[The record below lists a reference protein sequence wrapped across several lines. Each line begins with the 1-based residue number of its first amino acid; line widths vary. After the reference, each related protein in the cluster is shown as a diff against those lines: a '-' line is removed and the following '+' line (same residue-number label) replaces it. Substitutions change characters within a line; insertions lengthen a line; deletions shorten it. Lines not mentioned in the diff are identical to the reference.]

1 MDPQHRRSADD
12 SSTSSPSR
20 SSASTP
26 RLAAQDASLG
36 GPNIDTFPTPSI
48 RSLQGSVDSPGLL
61 SLKSVDSVPVTGAF
75 PFGSLRINEPPED
88 ADTDEMDHAT
98 PLTVPDR
105 TPDPADKDADMLQGG
120 DVLILDDLPD
130 IFTIG
135 CDTISFST
143 TQQFL
148 GFRDIPPG
156 AHLIWVSPLES
167 TSSRSGYW
175 ISTPA
180 KEAGSP
186 GKVYVKQWDKF
197 NEVLSEPASQ
207 AEERF
212 QRERLGQIFAKLAP
226 YQFKAS
232 TSAVAPPSLTANAD
246 PLPSFLSN
254 TTIWQQLTSAIEL
267 QLLDRLTGGKKKDTW
282 AINTSDRIAG
292 ETSMPEEARL
302 YPTSSAQLTFSFA
315 MDQRLFDPEAAGAE
329 RTQQALD
336 PTSWIL
342 SRLDQEDTLLGE
354 VQFAFLTGMHLG
366 NYSCLEQWWYYT
378 TMIVFRSYRLAIDRP
393 ALVLRLIQAVH
404 AQLVY
409 NERYLE
415 GASIL
420 DSAPE
425 QARRLQRALTVYKSR
440 LNEQLLSLGERCTP
454 EQGAV
459 GEAFSALE
467 SWLWRLGWDLRGDY
481 VRSGKVMLEDG
492 EVIDAELSDFESE
505 DERGEFAAVVVD
517 VDENGRPTDFVSV

>member
-1 MDPQHRRSADD
+1 MDPHGSYAA
-12 SSTSSPSR
+12 SPTSSPSL
-20 SSASTP
+20 SASTTP
-26 RLAAQDASLG
+26 RLAPQDSSRSSNASH
-36 GPNIDTFPTPSI
+36 
-48 RSLQGSVDSPGLL
+48 QESVGSPGLR
-61 SLKSVDSVPVTGAF
+61 SLKSVDSVPVTGVY
-75 PFGSLRINEPPED
+75 PFGSLRLNEPSED
-88 ADTDEMDHAT
+88 EDVEMDPAT
-98 PLTVPDR
+98 PITLPDR
-105 TPDPADKDADMLQGG
+105 TPDFADKDSDMLQGG
-120 DVLILDDLPD
+120 DVLILDDLPAT
-130 IFTIG
+130 FTVG

-175 ISTPA
+175 ITTPE
-180 KEAGSP
+180 KEANRP

-197 NEVLSEPASQ
+197 NEILSEPASQ
-207 AEERF
+207 AEERI
-212 QRERLGQIFAKLAP
+212 QKDRLGQIFAKLAP

-232 TSAVAPPSLTANAD
+232 TSALAPADSTANAD

-254 TTIWQQLTSAIEL
+254 TTIWQQLTSAIGP
-267 QLLDRLTGGKKKDTW
+267 QLLNRLSGGNKDAW
-282 AINTSDRIAG
+282 AVGTSDRIAG
-292 ETSMPEEARL
+292 ETSLPEEAGL
-302 YPTSSAQLTFSFA
+302 YPTSSAPLAFSFP
-315 MDQRLFDPEAAGAE
+315 MNQRLFDPAAAGSE

-336 PTSWIL
+336 PTPWVL
-342 SRLDQEDTLLGE
+342 SRIDDEDTLLGE
-354 VQFAFLTGMHLG
+354 LQFAYLTGMHLG
-366 NYSCLEQWWYYT
+366 NYSCLEQWWHYT
-378 TMIVFRSYRLAIDRP
+378 TMVIFRSYQLATHRP
-393 ALVLRLIQAVH
+393 ALVSRLIQTVH

-415 GASIL
+415 GALIL
-420 DSAPE
+420 DSSPE
-425 QARRLQRALTVYKSR
+425 QARRLQRGLTVYKSR
-440 LNEQLLSLGERCTP
+440 LNEQLISATNEVTP
-454 EQGAV
+454 EQAAV

-517 VDENGRPTDFVSV
+517 IDENGRPTDFVSV